1 MYWNLE
7 VIWMTE
13 RRWSIVGRTVDL
25 EILLAVSAI
34 FGNLYAVYDYMSW
47 LQNIFKTKNGNK
59 DCKILSQWWIANYLF
74 NYRISIQGYCYPVDV
89 WNRPWV
95 ICLVFFVVSSDTVSW
110 GKAHHWKTFLSYIDT
125 FQPGPGWYYVTI
137 VE

>member
-1 MYWNLE
+1 MIKPKEIFYTFPVYFTYNILSYPLFLFCWDMYHDKCDTCKSIFGIYAYTIDDCTLIIWKIWRSLKVCVLSNMQRVMYWNLE

-47 LQNIFKTKNGNK
+47 LQNIFKTKNGN
-59 DCKILSQWWIANYLF
+59 
-74 NYRISIQGYCYPVDV
+74 
-89 WNRPWV
+89 
-95 ICLVFFVVSSDTVSW
+95 
-110 GKAHHWKTFLSYIDT
+110 
-125 FQPGPGWYYVTI
+125 
-137 VE
+137 